1 MKLRKIKRK
10 PNFLFEQF
18 AGCCPKTSIAEDEQ
32 LIKEYKE
39 PLNTL
44 KTFET
49 ERLFLK
55 PTTIEDAG
63 FILELFNTPKWL
75 QFIGDRNVNSEE
87 DARVYIKS
95 KMLPQQEV
103 KGFSNYTV
111 IRKEDRLLVGSC
123 GLYDREGME
132 GIDIGFAFLPQFEKK
147 GYGYEAAN
155 EIMRAAK
162 EDFGITTIKAITAK
176 ENYGSQNLLEK
187 LGLSCTGTITLPGE
201 DEELLLY
208 EEKL

>member
-1 MKLRKIKRK
+1 M
-10 PNFLFEQF
+10 
-18 AGCCPKTSIAEDEQ
+18 D
-32 LIKEYKE
+32 
-39 PLNTL
+39 TL

-49 ERLFLK
+49 ERLLLK
-55 PTTIEDAG
+55 PTSLEDAA

-75 QFIGDRNVNSEE
+75 QFVGDRNVNSEE
-87 DARVYIKS
+87 DARVYIKT
-95 KMLPQQEV
+95 KMLPQQERR
-103 KGFSNYTV
+103 GFSNYTV
-111 IRKEDRLLVGSC
+111 FRKEDRVVVGSC

-147 GYGYEAAN
+147 GYGYEAAG

-162 EDFGITTIKAITAK
+162 EEFGITTLKAITAK

-187 LGLSCTGTITLPGE
+187 LGLSCTGTITLPGD

-208 EEKL
+208 EVKL